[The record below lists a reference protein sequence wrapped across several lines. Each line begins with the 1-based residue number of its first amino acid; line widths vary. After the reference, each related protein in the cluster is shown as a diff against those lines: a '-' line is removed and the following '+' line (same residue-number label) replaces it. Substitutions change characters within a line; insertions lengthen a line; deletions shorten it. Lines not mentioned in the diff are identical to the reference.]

1 MGATTSASESG
12 GAIVRPFRGVSPKI
26 AADAWLA
33 PGAVVVGDVEI
44 GADSSVWYGSV
55 LRGDVN
61 SIRVGERSNLQD
73 QCVVHVTRDRFACQ
87 IGDDVTIGH
96 HATVHGCVVEDGALV
111 GIGAIVL
118 DGARVGAG
126 AMVGAGAVVAPGT
139 QLEPGVLAVGVPA
152 RVVRELTAEERERN
166 RQITLGYVE
175 TARAHAWLPPA
186 ESA

>member
-1 MGATTSASESG
+1 M
-12 GAIVRPFRGVSPKI
+12 RPFRGVLPRI
-26 AADAWLA
+26 APDAWLA
-33 PGAVVVGDVEI
+33 PGATVVGDVEI
-44 GADSSVWYGSV
+44 GPASSVWYGSV

-61 SIRVGERSNLQD
+61 SIRVGARSNLQD
-73 QCVVHVTRDRFACQ
+73 GCVVHVTVDRFACE

-118 DGARVGAG
+118 DGARIGAG
-126 AMVGAGAVVAPGT
+126 AMVAAGALVSPGT
-139 QLEPGVLAVGVPA
+139 QLAPGVLAMGVPA

-175 TARAHAWLPPA
+175 NARAHAEA
-186 ESA
+186 IAD